1 MNLKKPKYKSL
12 KIISIQDYL
21 NLIEDLELNGE
32 KISRRKKEWR
42 LLIENNKLVC
52 PFSNKRVA
60 YCSYDFN
67 EPAQTYHWNFYS
79 EDDQLFT
86 IDHIVARSKGGNS
99 CEIDNLQPM
108 LYDYNFQKGAK
119 NMTAFRKEISKKHG
133 AIFVAEYNNLIVGL
147 LTLFIEK
154 NDIEEKEGSYLYISD
169 IVVSGLYRRQGIA
182 QKLMMHAER
191 FAKEH
196 GLKEIRLGVLANN
209 MSALNLYQKKGY
221 KTRIINLSKKLK

>member
-119 NMTAFRKEISKKHG
+119 NMTEFRKEISKTQL
-133 AIFVAEYNNLIVGL
+133 EDYYD
-147 LTLFIEK
+147 
-154 NDIEEKEGSYLYISD
+154 DILD
-169 IVVSGLYRRQGIA
+169 IVNDSR
-182 QKLMMHAER
+182 K
-191 FAKEH
+191 
-196 GLKEIRLGVLANN
+196 RLQIIIQDGMVIQ
-209 MSALNLYQKKGY
+209 SLNLKREKSYSLITFSSVLGFERHIQ
-221 KTRIINLSKKLK
+221 INISICPPNQNAMSRCIYCGLIPDKLFLDMILKNTFGTNQLY

>member
-1 MNLKKPKYKSL
+1 M
-12 KIISIQDYL
+12 
-21 NLIEDLELNGE
+21 
-32 KISRRKKEWR
+32 
-42 LLIENNKLVC
+42 KLVIR
-52 PFSNKRVA
+52 PSQKHDENQIIQLQSELQQAEHVLDKTRNEGI
-60 YCSYDFN
+60 DF
-67 EPAQTYHWNFYS
+67 
-79 EDDQLFT
+79 
-86 IDHIVARSKGGNS
+86 
-99 CEIDNLQPM
+99 
-108 LYDYNFQKGAK
+108 AK
-119 NMTAFRKEISKKHG
+119 KYLKYIRKEISKKHG

-182 QKLMMHAER
+182 QKLMIHAEH